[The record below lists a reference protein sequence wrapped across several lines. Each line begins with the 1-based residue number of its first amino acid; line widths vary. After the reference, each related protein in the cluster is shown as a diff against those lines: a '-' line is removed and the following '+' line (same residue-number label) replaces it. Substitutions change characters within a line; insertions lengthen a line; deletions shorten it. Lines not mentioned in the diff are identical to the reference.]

1 MADAKSQGPVKIV
14 ILQRGWVAVGRFSKK
29 GSECRLD
36 EASILRRWGTT
47 KGLGE
52 IAKNGP
58 TPSTVL
64 DTTPCITYH
73 ELTAVAT
80 IDCEESAWASKLQ

>member
-1 MADAKSQGPVKIV
+1 MSDKNPVKIV
-14 ILQRGWVAVGRFSKK
+14 ILQRGWVAVGRFSQK
-29 GSECRLD
+29 GSECTLED
-36 EASILRRWGTT
+36 AAIIRRWGTT

-58 TPSTVL
+58 TSSTTL
-64 DTTPCITYH
+64 DVTPRITYH

>member
-1 MADAKSQGPVKIV
+1 MSEAKDPVKIV
-14 ILQRGWVAVGRFSKK
+14 ILQRGWVVVGRWAQR
-29 GSECRLD
+29 GSACKLD
-36 EASILRRWGTT
+36 DAAIIRRWGTT

-58 TPSTVL
+58 TSDTVL
-64 DTTPCITYH
+64 DTTPRITYH

>member
-1 MADAKSQGPVKIV
+1 MADAKQESPVKIV
-14 ILQRGWVAVGRFSKK
+14 ILQRGWVVVGRFSQVN
-29 GSECRLD
+29 SECRLD
-36 EASILRRWGTT
+36 TAAIVRRWGTS

-58 TPSTVL
+58 TGSTVL
-64 DTTPCITYH
+64 DTTPRITYH